1 MRLRHRF
8 LTSFLLTGCCWFGAA
23 ECARAQGSELAP
35 LPPGTEITA
44 DSLEYLQDKKLMI
57 GSGNVVV
64 KQGNDSLSADYM
76 TLQTET
82 QDAYARGN
90 VVYRR
95 GTTVWQGQE
104 LKYNLKTRKGDFG
117 EFSSVVPPYYITAK
131 ESKRIS
137 TNEMLLTDVTL
148 TTCAGDN
155 PEYMIRAREARLI
168 DGNRLRA
175 KGVTMKYR
183 GLPFFYLPSLARKL
197 DAHDTWFEFV
207 PGYSSRN
214 GAYLL
219 SAYNFRLGR
228 QALGTTHL
236 DYRANR
242 GWAGGQDFA
251 WKGTNDLW
259 NGNFSAYYA
268 DDQDPFKDADEEALY
283 GDIEDNERYRLKLSD
298 FHTITERDYLITE
311 LNYLSDPNVVKDFFD
326 DEYRAETIPE
336 NRISLTHR
344 GDNYSAG
351 ILLNKRLNDFYENVD
366 RLPEVNFDLQ
376 RVRVGETP
384 FYYETEN
391 TAAQLE
397 RVFPE
402 GSTVDDY
409 DATRVDSLHTFY
421 YPTRQFDF
429 LTLIPRAGYRGT
441 YYSDTFASN
450 NVITTSLITDTNGV
464 TSLSTNRTTVF
475 EQGGSDIRNLY
486 ELGFE
491 TSFKGHRTWNDVIVL
506 GQDDGFR
513 HIAEPFANYTYV
525 PEPNLRPF
533 ELPQFDSVDTLD
545 RRNDVK
551 FGIRNKFQ
559 TKRRGSVHDLMDFN
573 IYTTY
578 RLDPEDYEEDFA
590 PISFDNEFRI
600 WDWLPIDF
608 DGSYDQYESEFQ
620 AFNTEITYLADDTSS
635 LSLEYRYLRDLQDQA
650 AVELILFPNAKWSF
664 QFYQRYDIDN
674 NRLDEHEYF
683 VQRRTDCLGYGVGFR
698 QTDNDYQVWVR
709 LFLLAFP
716 ESNIKLGQ

>member
-1 MRLRHRF
+1 MRLRDH
-8 LTSFLLTGCCWFGAA
+8 LLTTFLVTACCWLSPMN
-23 ECARAQGSELAP
+23 RAQAQSGEAAP
-35 LPPGTEITA
+35 LPPGTKITA
-44 DSLEYLQDKKLMI
+44 DSLEYLQDRKLMI
-57 GSGNVVV
+57 GTGNVVV
-64 KQGNDSLSADYM
+64 NQGADTLSADYM

-117 EFSSVVPPYYITAK
+117 EFSSVVPPYFITAR

-137 TNEMLLTDVTL
+137 TNEVLLKDVTI

-168 DGNRLRA
+168 DGNRIRA
-175 KGVTMKYR
+175 KGVTLRYR
-183 GLPFFYLPSLARKL
+183 GVPFFYLPKLARRL

-214 GAYLL
+214 GLYLL
-219 SAYNFRLGR
+219 SAYNFRMGR

-236 DYRANR
+236 DYRSNR
-242 GWAGGQDFA
+242 GWGAGQDFA
-251 WKGTNDLW
+251 WKATNDLW
-259 NGNFSAYYA
+259 SGNFSAYYA
-268 DDQDPFKDADEEALY
+268 DDDEPFKDENEEALY
-283 GDIEDNERYRLKLSD
+283 KAVEDNQRYRLKLSD
-298 FHTITERDYLITE
+298 FHTLAERDYVITE

-326 DEYRAETIPE
+326 DEYRAETQPE

-344 GDNYSAG
+344 GDRYSAG

-376 RVRVGETP
+376 RVRVGESP
-384 FYYETEN
+384 IYYETEN
-391 TAAQLE
+391 SAAQLE
-397 RVFPE
+397 KVFPD
-402 GSTVDDY
+402 SALLDDY
-409 DATRVDSLHTFY
+409 DATRVDSRHTFF
-421 YPTRQFDF
+421 YPTRQFEF

-441 YYSDTFASN
+441 YYSDTFQSN
-450 NVITTSLITDTNGV
+450 DLVTTTLVTDTNGV
-464 TSLSTNRTTVF
+464 TTVTTNRTPVF
-475 EQGGSDIRNLY
+475 EAGGSDVRSLY
-486 ELGFE
+486 EVGFE
-491 TSFKGHRTWNDVIVL
+491 TSFKAHRTWNDVIVL

-533 ELPQFDSVDTLD
+533 DLPQFDSVDQLD
-545 RRNDVK
+545 RRNDVR
-551 FGIRNKFQ
+551 FGVRNKFQ
-559 TKRRGSVHDLMDFN
+559 TKRRGRVHDLMDFN
-573 IYTTY
+573 LFTTY
-578 RLDPEDYEEDFA
+578 RLDPEPIEEDFA
-590 PISFDNEFRI
+590 DISFDAEFRI

-608 DGSYDQYESEFQ
+608 DGSYDQYNSEFSR
-620 AFNTEITYLADDTSS
+620 FNSQITYLADDQSS
-635 LSLEYRYLRDLQDQA
+635 ASLEYRYQRDVQDQA
-650 AVELILFPNAKWSF
+650 AVELVLFPNAKWSF

-683 VQRRTDCLGYGVGFR
+683 VQRKTDCLGYGIGFR
-698 QTDNDYQVWVR
+698 QTDSDYQVWVR

-716 ESNIKLGQ
+716 DSNIKLGQ